1 VALYC
6 ILYRLCPHPG
16 ARVKLPALCK
26 TGVIGR
32 KPADIKKRLLPP
44 LKTDIILMQAAGEVN
59 RYDEKAYLCH

>member
-16 ARVKLPALCK
+16 AKLPALCK

-32 KPADIKKRLLPP
+32 KTADIKKRLLPP
-44 LKTDIILMQAAGEVN
+44 LKTGIILMQAAGEVK